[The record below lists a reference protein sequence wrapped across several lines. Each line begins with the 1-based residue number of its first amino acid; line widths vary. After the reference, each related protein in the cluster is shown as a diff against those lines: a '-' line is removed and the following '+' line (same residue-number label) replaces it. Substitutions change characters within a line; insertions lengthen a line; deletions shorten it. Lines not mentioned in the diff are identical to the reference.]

1 MNDNKVH
8 TYTYM
13 SDMWNTRLNLVRYRI
28 ELVKKILNNII
39 HNYNINYNHF
49 RESTIVKL
57 SFFLNNLIVIEI
69 LFV

>member
-28 ELVKKILNNII
+28 ELVRKFETISYITITLIIIIL
-39 HNYNINYNHF
+39 
-49 RESTIVKL
+49 EKAL
-57 SFFLNNLIVIEI
+57 
-69 LFV
+69 